1 MVPYLV
7 LLGQYWTRKKT
18 RSSEVDKRGT
28 NWVIIQTWVKRMD
41 LGFLKTL
48 VIIFGV
54 SASVIFLLH
63 KLRIPSIVGFLTAG
77 VLLGPHGFGLIQNI
91 HEVELLAEIGI
102 ILLLFTVGLEISL
115 KNLKRI
121 RSAVLGGGF
130 SQVFLTFLA
139 TTAIAYPFLQK
150 WNASLFAGF
159 LIALSSTA
167 IVMKMLFDRGEIDSP
182 HGRLAIG
189 ILIFQDLCVVPLMLL
204 VPILSGATGSPY
216 ELLGTLLK
224 SAAIIF
230 VVIFGA
236 RWLVPHLL
244 HQIVHTRSRELF
256 VITIILLCLGTALF
270 TSWLGLSLALGAFLA
285 GLIIS
290 ESEYAY
296 QAISDI
302 LPFKDSFN
310 GLFFISIGML
320 MDLRYLSEHVLLIL
334 MGVPILI
341 VLKTFTGF
349 LAIQLIGHPPRISL
363 QTGIHLAQI
372 GEFSFVLAM
381 AGKSAGLITES
392 HYQLFL
398 SASVITMI
406 LTPFLIQASPT
417 LSAWMSSRKLL
428 DRLDRMRKYAER
440 ESIFTG
446 KADHVIIVGFGLNGR
461 NLAEVLKET
470 SIPYVVLDLNSETVR
485 EMRKKGE
492 PIFYGDG
499 TRPEI
504 LHKLGL
510 THARMLV
517 VVISDPASTRR
528 IVRLARKENP
538 KVYIIVRTRYT
549 AEVEDLLQLGA
560 NEVIPEEF
568 ETSIE
573 IFAKVLHR
581 YQVPRNLLFEQIEK
595 IRSGSYEALRRVE
608 LPVKNLPEKCEIM
621 TDIETET
628 YLIGEETPAKG
639 HSIRDL
645 KIRSTTGATVIAIRR
660 DGEILP
666 SPDPAF
672 VFRAGDVV
680 YLIGEREKVLRA
692 IELLESFS

>member
-1 MVPYLV
+1 
-7 LLGQYWTRKKT
+7 
-18 RSSEVDKRGT
+18 
-28 NWVIIQTWVKRMD
+28 MD

-63 KLRIPSIVGFLTAG
+63 KLRVPSIVGFLTAG
-77 VLLGPHGFGLIQNI
+77 VLVGPHGFGLIRDI
-91 HEVELLAEIGI
+91 REVELLAEIGI

-130 SQVFLTFLA
+130 SQVLLTLL
-139 TTAIAYPFLQK
+139 TTAAIAYPFLQR
-150 WNASLFAGF
+150 WNTSLFAGF
-159 LIALSSTA
+159 LVALSSTA

-182 HGRLAIG
+182 HGRLSIG
-189 ILIFQDLCVVPLMLL
+189 ILIFQDLCVVPLMLFIPL
-204 VPILSGATGSPY
+204 LAGNGGSAV
-216 ELLGTLLK
+216 ELLWTLFK
-224 SAAIIF
+224 SASIIF
-230 VVIFGA
+230 IVVFGA
-236 RWLVPHLL
+236 RWLVPNIL

-320 MDLRYLSEHVLLIL
+320 MNLTFLHQNILLIL
-334 MGVPILI
+334 IGVTLILLI
-341 VLKTFTGF
+341 KTFTGF
-349 LAIQLIGHPPRISL
+349 FSVHLIGHPLRISL

-372 GEFSFVLAM
+372 GEFSFILAM
-381 AGKSAGLITES
+381 AGKSAGLISEN

-406 LTPFLIQASPT
+406 LTPFLLQASPT
-417 LSAWMSSRKLL
+417 ISAWISSKKLL
-428 DRLDRMRKYAER
+428 DRLDRMRKRAEK
-440 ESIFTG
+440 ESFSTG
-446 KADHVIIVGFGLNGR
+446 KEDHVIIIGFGLNGR
-461 NLAEVLKET
+461 NLAEVLSET
-470 SIPYVVLDLNSETVR
+470 SIPYIVLDLNNETVR

-499 TRPEI
+499 TSPEI

-510 THARMLV
+510 STARMLV
-517 VVISDPASTRR
+517 IVISDPASTRR
-528 IVRLARKENP
+528 MVRLARKENP
-538 KVYIIVRTRYT
+538 RIYIIVRTRYT
-549 AEVEDLLQLGA
+549 AEVEDLLHLGA

-581 YQVPRNLLFEQIEK
+581 YQVPRNLLFNQIER
-595 IRSGSYEALRRVE
+595 IRSGSYEALRRME
-608 LPVKNLPEKCEIM
+608 LPVKSLPEKCEII

-628 YLIGEETPAKG
+628 YQIGEQTPATD

-645 KIRSTTGATVIAIRR
+645 KIRSRTGATVIAVRR
-660 DGEILP
+660 DGRIIP
-666 SPDPAF
+666 SPDPDF
-672 VFRAGDVV
+672 IFKIGDVI
-680 YLIGEREKVLRA
+680 YLIGEREKVLKA
-692 IELLESFS
+692 IELLESSSP

>member
-1 MVPYLV
+1 M
-7 LLGQYWTRKKT
+7 
-18 RSSEVDKRGT
+18 EV
-28 NWVIIQTWVKRMD
+28 
-41 LGFLKTL
+41 GFLKTL

-63 KLRIPSIVGFLTAG
+63 KLRVPSIVGFLMAG
-77 VLLGPHGFGLIQNI
+77 VLLGPHGFGLVQDI
-91 HEVELLAEIGI
+91 HEVELLAEIGV
-102 ILLLFTVGLEISL
+102 ILLLFTIGLEISL
-115 KNLKRI
+115 KNLQRI
-121 RSAVLGGGF
+121 RSAVLGGGL
-130 SQVFLTFLA
+130 SQVLLTFAL
-139 TTAIAYPFLQK
+139 TAAITYPFFQK
-150 WNASLFAGF
+150 WNASVFAGF
-159 LIALSSTA
+159 LVALSSTA

-182 HGRLAIG
+182 HGRLGIAI
-189 ILIFQDLCVVPLMLL
+189 LVFQDLCVVPLMLL
-204 VPILSGATGSPY
+204 IPILAGAKGSSL
-216 ELLGTLLK
+216 ELFWTLFK

-236 RWLVPHLL
+236 RSLVPYLL

-320 MDLRYLSEHVLLIL
+320 MNLTFLQHNTIWIL
-334 MGVPILI
+334 MGVVFILF
-341 VLKTFTGF
+341 LKTFTGF
-349 LAIQLIGHPPRISL
+349 LSVHLMGHPVRVSL
-363 QTGIHLAQI
+363 QTGLHLAQI
-372 GEFSFVLAM
+372 GEFSFILALV
-381 AGKSAGLITES
+381 GKSAGLISEN
-392 HYQLFL
+392 HYQIFL
-398 SASVITMI
+398 STSVITMI
-406 LTPFLIQASPT
+406 LTPLLIQASPT
-417 LSAWMSSRKLL
+417 LSAWMSSKKLL
-428 DRLDRMRKYAER
+428 DRLDRMRKRAEKEILYSGR
-440 ESIFTG
+440 
-446 KADHVIIVGFGLNGR
+446 KDHVIIIGFGLNGR
-461 NLAEVLKET
+461 NLAEVLRET
-470 SIPYVVLDLNSETVR
+470 SIPYVVLDLNNETVR

-499 TRPEI
+499 TSPEI

-510 THARMLV
+510 ATARMLV

-528 IVRLARKENP
+528 IVQLARKENP
-538 KVYIIVRTRYT
+538 RIYIIVRTRYT

-581 YQVPRNLLFEQIEK
+581 YQVPRNLINDQIER
-595 IRSGSYEALRRVE
+595 IRSGSYETLRRVE
-608 LPVKNLPEKCEIM
+608 LPVKSLPEKCEII

-628 YLIGEETPAKG
+628 YLIGERTPAAG

-645 KIRSTTGATVIAIRR
+645 RIRSKTGATVIAVRR
-660 DGEILP
+660 NGEILP
-666 SPDPAF
+666 SPDPGF
-672 VFRAGDVV
+672 TFQTGDVL
-680 YLIGEREKVLRA
+680 YLIGEREKVLKA
-692 IELLESFS
+692 IELLESPP

>member
-1 MVPYLV
+1 M
-7 LLGQYWTRKKT
+7 
-18 RSSEVDKRGT
+18 
-28 NWVIIQTWVKRMD
+28 N
-41 LGFLKTL
+41 LGFLNTL

-63 KLRIPSIVGFLTAG
+63 KLRVSSIVGFLTAG
-77 VLLGPHGFGLIQNI
+77 VLLGPHGFGLIRDI
-91 HEVELLAEIGI
+91 DEVELLAEIGI

-130 SQVFLTFLA
+130 SQVFLTCLT
-139 TTAIAYPFLQK
+139 TTAITYPFLQK

-159 LIALSSTA
+159 LVALSSTA

-182 HGRLAIG
+182 HGRLSIG
-189 ILIFQDLCVVPLMLL
+189 ILIFQDLCVVPLMLFIPL
-204 VPILSGATGSPY
+204 LAGNGGSPV
-216 ELLGTLLK
+216 ELLWTLFK
-224 SAAIIF
+224 SASIIF
-230 VVIFGA
+230 LVVFGA
-236 RWLVPHLL
+236 RWLVPNIL

-296 QAISDI
+296 QAFSDI

-320 MDLRYLSEHVLLIL
+320 MNLTFLQQNILLIL
-334 MGVPILI
+334 IGVAIILLI
-341 VLKTFTGF
+341 KTFTGF
-349 LAIQLIGHPPRISL
+349 LSIHLIGHPLRISL

-381 AGKSAGLITES
+381 AGKSSGLIS
-392 HYQLFL
+392 DNHYQLFL

-406 LTPFLIQASPT
+406 LTPFLLQASPT
-417 LSAWMSSRKLL
+417 ISAWISSKKLL
-428 DRLDRMRKYAER
+428 DRLDRMRKRVEK
-440 ESIFTG
+440 ESFPRG
-446 KADHVIIVGFGLNGR
+446 KEDHVIIIGFGLNGR
-461 NLAEVLKET
+461 NLAEVLSET
-470 SIPYVVLDLNSETVR
+470 SIPYVVLDLNNETVR
-485 EMRKKGE
+485 EMRKRGE

-499 TRPEI
+499 TRLEL

-510 THARMLV
+510 STARMLV
-517 VVISDPASTRR
+517 IVISDPASTRR
-528 IVRLARKENP
+528 MVRLARKENP
-538 KVYIIVRTRYT
+538 RIYIIVRTRYT
-549 AEVEDLLQLGA
+549 AEVEDLIQLGA

-581 YQVPRNLLFEQIEK
+581 YQVPRNLLFNQIER
-595 IRSGSYEALRRVE
+595 IRSRSYEALRRVE
-608 LPVKNLPEKCEIM
+608 LPVKSLPEKCEII

-628 YLIGEETPAKG
+628 YRMSEQTPATG

-645 KIRSTTGATVIAIRR
+645 KIRSRTGATVIAVRR
-660 DGEILP
+660 DGGIIP
-666 SPDPAF
+666 SPDPDF
-672 VFRAGDVV
+672 IFKIGDVI
-680 YLIGEREKVLRA
+680 YLIGEREKVLKA
-692 IELLESFS
+692 IELIESSSWTG

>member
-1 MVPYLV
+1 M
-7 LLGQYWTRKKT
+7 
-18 RSSEVDKRGT
+18 E
-28 NWVIIQTWVKRMD
+28 

-54 SASVIFLLH
+54 SAAVIFLLH
-63 KLRIPSIVGFLTAG
+63 KLRVPSIVGFLTAG
-77 VLLGPHGFGLIQNI
+77 VLLGPHGFRLVQDI

-102 ILLLFTVGLEISL
+102 ILLLFTIGLEISL

-121 RSAVLGGGF
+121 RSAVLGGGLA
-130 SQVFLTFLA
+130 QVFLTFLV

-150 WNASLFAGF
+150 WNSSLFAGF
-159 LIALSSTA
+159 LVALSSTA

-182 HGRLAIG
+182 HGRLSIA

-204 VPILSGATGSPY
+204 IPILSGTRGSPL
-216 ELLGTLLK
+216 ELFWTLFK

-236 RWLVPHLL
+236 RSLVPYIL

-256 VITIILLCLGTALF
+256 IITIIILCLGTALF

-290 ESEYAY
+290 ESEYSY

-320 MDLRYLSEHVLLIL
+320 MNLTFLHQNVLWILIGVALIL
-334 MGVPILI
+334 L
-341 VLKTFTGF
+341 LKTFTGF
-349 LAIQLIGHPPRISL
+349 FSVHLMGHPVRVSL
-363 QTGIHLAQI
+363 QAGIHLAQI

-381 AGKSAGLITES
+381 AGKSAGLISEN
-392 HYQLFL
+392 HYQIFL
-398 SASVITMI
+398 SISVITMI
-406 LTPFLIQASPT
+406 LTPFLIEASPT
-417 LSAWMSSRKLL
+417 LSAWVSSKKLL
-428 DRLDRMRKYAER
+428 ERLDRMRKRAEK
-440 ESIFTG
+440 EILFQG
-446 KADHVIIVGFGLNGR
+446 KEDHVIIIGFGLNGR
-461 NLAEVLKET
+461 NLAEVLRET
-470 SIPYVVLDLNSETVR
+470 SIPYVVLDLNNETVR

-499 TRPEI
+499 TSPEI

-510 THARMLV
+510 ATARMLV
-517 VVISDPASTRR
+517 IVISDPASTRR
-528 IVRLARKENP
+528 IVQLARKENQRI
-538 KVYIIVRTRYT
+538 YIIVRTRYT

-581 YQVPRNLLFEQIEK
+581 YQVPRNILFEQIER

-608 LPVKNLPEKCEIM
+608 LPARSFPEKCDII

-628 YLIGEETPAKG
+628 YLIGEQTPAAG

-645 KIRSTTGATVIAIRR
+645 KIRSKTGATVIAVRR
-660 DGEILP
+660 NGEILP
-666 SPDPAF
+666 SPDPGF
-672 VFRAGDVV
+672 VFKAGDVV
-680 YLIGEREKVLRA
+680 YLIGEREKVLKA
-692 IELLESFS
+692 IDLLESLS

>member
-1 MVPYLV
+1 M
-7 LLGQYWTRKKT
+7 
-18 RSSEVDKRGT
+18 EV
-28 NWVIIQTWVKRMD
+28 
-41 LGFLKTL
+41 GFLKTL

-63 KLRIPSIVGFLTAG
+63 KLRVPSIVGFLMAG
-77 VLLGPHGFGLIQNI
+77 VLLGPHGFGLVQDI
-91 HEVELLAEIGI
+91 HEVELLAEIGV
-102 ILLLFTVGLEISL
+102 ILLLFTIGLEISL
-115 KNLKRI
+115 KNLQRI
-121 RSAVLGGGF
+121 RSAVLGGGL
-130 SQVFLTFLA
+130 SQVLLTFLL
-139 TTAIAYPFLQK
+139 TAVIVYPFLQK

-159 LIALSSTA
+159 LVALSSTA

-182 HGRLAIG
+182 HGRLGIAI
-189 ILIFQDLCVVPLMLL
+189 LVFQDLCVVPLMLL
-204 VPILSGATGSPY
+204 IPILAGARGSSL
-216 ELLGTLLK
+216 ELFWTLFK

-236 RWLVPHLL
+236 RSLVPYLL

-256 VITIILLCLGTALF
+256 VITIIILCLGTALF

-320 MDLRYLSEHVLLIL
+320 MNLTFLQHNTLWIL
-334 MGVPILI
+334 MGVVFILF
-341 VLKTFTGF
+341 LKTFTGF
-349 LAIQLIGHPPRISL
+349 LSVHLMGHPIRVSL

-372 GEFSFVLAM
+372 GEFSFVLALV
-381 AGKSAGLITES
+381 GKSTGLISEN
-392 HYQLFL
+392 HYQIFL
-398 SASVITMI
+398 STSVITMI

-417 LSAWMSSRKLL
+417 LSAWMSSKKLL
-428 DRLDRMRKYAER
+428 DRLDRMRKRVEKEILYPGR
-440 ESIFTG
+440 
-446 KADHVIIVGFGLNGR
+446 KDHVIIIGFGLNGR
-461 NLAEVLKET
+461 NLAEVLRET
-470 SIPYVVLDLNSETVR
+470 SIPYVVLDLNNETVR

-499 TRPEI
+499 TSPEI

-510 THARMLV
+510 ATAKMLV

-528 IVRLARKENP
+528 IVQLARKENP
-538 KVYIIVRTRYT
+538 RIYIIVRTRYT

-581 YQVPRNLLFEQIEK
+581 YQVPRNLINDQIER
-595 IRSGSYEALRRVE
+595 IRSGSYETLRRVE
-608 LPVKNLPEKCEIM
+608 LPVKSLPEKCEII

-628 YLIGEETPAKG
+628 YLISERTPAAG
-639 HSIRDL
+639 RTIRDL
-645 KIRSTTGATVIAIRR
+645 RIRSKTGATVIAVRR
-660 DGEILP
+660 NGEILP
-666 SPDPAF
+666 SPDPEF
-672 VFRAGDVV
+672 TFQIGDVL
-680 YLIGEREKVLRA
+680 YLIGEREKVLKA
-692 IELLESFS
+692 IELLESPS